1 MEKGFIITLS
11 GISGAGKSHFIK
23 SIIERFNNFEKLKAV
38 TTREKR
44 KDEIDGVDKFFL
56 TMNEFEENN
65 KNGNMCVVNNVFGN
79 MYGYYKNDMNKT
91 KEGINLITELYY
103 KEVGKFKEEYPNTIS
118 VYVLPNDISRTIEKL
133 KERNTGNEEF
143 EKRVSEIKTEIGFF
157 KDASSSSFDII
168 VTNNYDSISIEK
180 FIKQL
185 FLKIN
190 ELSNN
195 EKNEF
200 SSIVAKMKDDYKNMV
215 DRYANKQAK
224 RNVIYTSFDGDDMH
238 YLYNI
243 CNYEIGRGN
252 IPLNPETALG
262 YYVST
267 VSLDGKKVN
276 VMKDCLTLEML
287 ADKMS
292 VYKKEDRHFSEG
304 ILAEMLLWEET
315 KNTGLDV
322 VEGVTHLSKAEL
334 QKLTKL
340 QLKEYLSKIDPIVRF
355 ELFNNLLDSYIKETH
370 ESAYIIAN
378 MANFKHID
386 WARSY
391 CYKNNLCPISPQNIL
406 PLHFY
411 ENNEKEYLESRLELL
426 RRTDRILLF
435 IDRNNL
441 KEDLNRLEY
450 YSLAEI
456 YYVNN
461 YLKDKTI
468 EIVGWDEALVPK
480 YNQDSK
486 WALTTTEDITIRK
499 LLK

>member
-1 MEKGFIITLS
+1 
-11 GISGAGKSHFIK
+11 
-23 SIIERFNNFEKLKAV
+23 
-38 TTREKR
+38 
-44 KDEIDGVDKFFL
+44 
-56 TMNEFEENN
+56 
-65 KNGNMCVVNNVFGN
+65 
-79 MYGYYKNDMNKT
+79 
-91 KEGINLITELYY
+91 
-103 KEVGKFKEEYPNTIS
+103 
-118 VYVLPNDISRTIEKL
+118 
-133 KERNTGNEEF
+133 
-143 EKRVSEIKTEIGFF
+143 
-157 KDASSSSFDII
+157 
-168 VTNNYDSISIEK
+168 
-180 FIKQL
+180 
-185 FLKIN
+185 
-190 ELSNN
+190 
-195 EKNEF
+195 
-200 SSIVAKMKDDYKNMV
+200 
-215 DRYANKQAK
+215 
-224 RNVIYTSFDGDDMH
+224 
-238 YLYNI
+238 
-243 CNYEIGRGN
+243 
-252 IPLNPETALG
+252 
-262 YYVST
+262 
-267 VSLDGKKVN
+267 
-276 VMKDCLTLEML
+276 MKDCLTLEML

-315 KNTGLDV
+315 KNTGLDI

-435 IDRNNL
+435 VDRNNL
-441 KEDLNRLEY
+441 KEDLNRLDY
-450 YSLAEI
+450 YSLSEL

-480 YNQDSK
+480 YNQDCK
-486 WALTTTEDITIRK
+486 WALTTTEDIAIRK

>member
-44 KDEIDGVDKFFL
+44 KDEIDGIDKFFL

-91 KEGINLITELYY
+91 KDGINLITELYY
-103 KEVGKFKEEYPNTIS
+103 KKVDKFKKEYPNTIS

-133 KERNTGNEEF
+133 KERNTGDEEF
-143 EKRVSEIKTEIGFF
+143 EKRVSEIKTEIVFF

-200 SSIVAKMKDDYKNMV
+200 SSIVTQMKDDYKNIV
-215 DRYANKQAK
+215 DGYANKQAK

-243 CNYEIGRGN
+243 CNYEISRGN

-304 ILAEMLLWEET
+304 ILAEMLLWEKN
-315 KNTGLDV
+315 KNTGLDI

-386 WARSY
+386 WSRSY
-391 CYKNNLCPISPQNIL
+391 CYKNNLCPVSPQNIL

-435 IDRNNL
+435 VDRNNL
-441 KEDLNRLEY
+441 KEDLNRLDY
-450 YSLAEI
+450 YSLSEI